1 VAVLPCHKMLTTH
14 FLRSASTGWLDLAT
28 VSFARYDGVQELRE
42 FGVPASRWAMYVRVE
57 C

>member
-1 VAVLPCHKMLTTH
+1 
-14 FLRSASTGWLDLAT
+14 